1 MGNTKP
7 FANRHDSYPGRWSR
21 DTRKCSGRSGTHPGN
36 IDGNSIDEEAFPL
49 FQVLLKSYYKRHV
62 LPIHHAQNRH
72 VCFFKR
78 AIYLYARYAGFEEI
92 VKFLSEYTTDFE
104 RKLPIN
110 PPMDCWYF
118 G

>member
-1 MGNTKP
+1 MFFQFIMPK
-7 FANRHDSYPGRWSR
+7 
-21 DTRKCSGRSGTHPGN
+21 
-36 IDGNSIDEEAFPL
+36 IDMSVSLNG
-49 FQVLLKSYYKRHV
+49 
-62 LPIHHAQNRH
+62 
-72 VCFFKR
+72 R